1 MITAP
6 TYSKIILL
14 VKTNYYKKTLLTEDD
29 DNDTI
34 TSDLPSTAVVE
45 YEDCGMVIT
54 GNYIIIAQD
63 KNKDDKTK
71 QKFTD
76 NKIYQ
81 IDEVD
86 SFRLYSY

>member
-14 VKTNYYKKTLLTEDD
+14 VKTNYYKRSLITEEDD
-29 DNDTI
+29 IMPDDI
-34 TSDLPSTAVVE
+34 PSTVVVE
-45 YEDCGMVIT
+45 YEDCGMVVT
-54 GNYIIIAQD
+54 GNYIIIAQEE
-63 KNKDDKTK
+63 NKDDKTK

-81 IDEVD
+81 IEEIE
-86 SFRLYSY
+86 SFRLYNY